1 MNIGIA
7 TLHNLYYK
15 DLAYYTY
22 DNNLVEYAK
31 RHSYNIACKQDNFST
46 DYLIYFEKI
55 KFILDTFKD
64 NPDLDWIWWLDC
76 DAMVTNY
83 TIKLENIIDN
93 DYDVIMSTDFNG
105 LNCGSFLV
113 KNSNKGKAW
122 LEMIFSQRYVYKFY
136 SHSWPEQLIIMET
149 ARNYTEILKVVPQKT
164 FNSYYY
170 SLYGSNYG
178 HDGSG
183 LDRLG
188 ISGNWQPGDFVIH
201 FPGYPNDQRIEWI
214 KTFSDNAVIK

>member
-7 TLHNLYYK
+7 TLHNLSYK

-31 RHSYNIACKQDNFST
+31 RHSYYIACKKDNFST

-76 DAMVTNY
+76 DAMITNY
-83 TIKLENIIDN
+83 NIKLENIIDN

-113 KNSNKGKAW
+113 KNSNRGKAW

-136 SHSWPEQLIIMET
+136 SHPWPEQIIIMET

-201 FPGYPNDQRIEWI
+201 FPGYPNNQRIEWI

>member
-1 MNIGIA
+1 ME
-7 TLHNLYYK
+7 K
-15 DLAYYTY
+15 EEYTMY
-22 DNNLVEYAK
+22 EIITMSPWKACEVLVDEI
-31 RHSYNIACKQDNFST
+31 R
-46 DYLIYFEKI
+46 
-55 KFILDTFKD
+55 KD

-76 DAMVTNY
+76 DAMITNY
-83 TIKLENIIDN
+83 NIKLENIIDN

-113 KNSNKGKAW
+113 KNSNRGKAW

-136 SHSWPEQLIIMET
+136 SHPWPEQIIIMET

-201 FPGYPNDQRIEWI
+201 FPGYPNNQRIEWI

>member
-31 RHSYNIACKQDNFST
+31 RHSYIIACKQDNFST
-46 DYLIYFEKI
+46 EYLIYFEKI

-83 TIKLENIIDN
+83 NIKLENIIDN

-136 SHSWPEQLIIMET
+136 SHPWPEQIIIMET

-188 ISGNWQPGDFVIH
+188 TSGNWQPGDFVIH
-201 FPGYPNDQRIEWI
+201 FPGYPNNQRIEWI